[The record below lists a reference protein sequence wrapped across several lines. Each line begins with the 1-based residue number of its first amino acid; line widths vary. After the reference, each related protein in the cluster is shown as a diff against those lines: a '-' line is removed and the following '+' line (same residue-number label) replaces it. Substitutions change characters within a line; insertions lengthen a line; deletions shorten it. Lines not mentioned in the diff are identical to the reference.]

1 MKHSGLIT
9 LGLLLALGCLFLGL
23 QMGKKQLNQVEEAQ
37 VKESQ
42 VQMSQPSSEI
52 NNSAKTLSSALES
65 ESAQLIS
72 ELKQEVKQLKQELAE
87 KNSLIDA
94 MNSSMGLLEQQVE
107 IAYTEIDEA
116 ADQNTSSPFHPEP
129 ASITLEQ
136 ASQRVPEEFANIIAN
151 QQGDM
156 IERFK
161 RHHQAE
167 TNHDWAVNREQELR
181 DAIAI
186 SEFANDVNIESIT
199 CKTTTCEI
207 RGFEL
212 APNAW
217 MEVSQQ
223 VQGGNLGK
231 NVSSWSYLAGD
242 ENGDTLIYMLSEV
255 DSGQISNSQ

>member
-1 MKHSGLIT
+1 MKHSGLIA

-23 QMGKKQLNQVEEAQ
+23 QMGKKQLNQFEVTQVE
-37 VKESQ
+37 V
-42 VQMSQPSSEI
+42 SQPSTEI
-52 NNSAKTLSSALES
+52 NNSAKNLS
-65 ESAQLIS
+65 S
-72 ELKQEVKQLKQELAE
+72 ELKNESTQLITELKKEVKQLKQELAE
-87 KNSLIDA
+87 KNTLIDA

-129 ASITLEQ
+129 ASITPEQ
-136 ASQRVPEEFANIIAN
+136 ARQWVPEAFASVIAN

-156 IERFK
+156 IELFK

-167 TNHDWAVNREQELR
+167 ISTDWAANREQELR

-186 SEFANDVNIESIT
+186 SEFSNDVNIESIT

-212 APNAW
+212 APNSW

-223 VQGGNLGK
+223 VQGGSLGK
-231 NVSSWSYLAGD
+231 NVSTWSYLAGN

-255 DSGQISNSQ
+255 GGTRIETTNKDN